1 MLLKKESELLLSRTA
16 GKDLQKAPGVET
28 KVTDFKGHYPINLVS
43 LRHQIQGLDLSN
55 YIVIILQNISTN
67 LVQLKESRSTCD

>member
-1 MLLKKESELLLSRTA
+1 M
-16 GKDLQKAPGVET
+16 
-28 KVTDFKGHYPINLVS
+28 KVTDFKRHYPINLVS